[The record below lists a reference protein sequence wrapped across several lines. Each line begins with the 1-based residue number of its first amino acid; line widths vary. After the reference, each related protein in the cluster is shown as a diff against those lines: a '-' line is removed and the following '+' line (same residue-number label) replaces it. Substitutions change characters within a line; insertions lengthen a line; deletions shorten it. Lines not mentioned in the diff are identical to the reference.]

1 MIYCGVDIIEI
12 SRIKESIEK
21 FENSFIDKVYELSW
35 KDVEI
40 LNSKTGRPYVKFVE
54 ENLKD
59 KLSPEII
66 DRLKNAQIDI
76 TLSHNKSQAIAYVV
90 VNI

>member
-1 MIYCGVDIIEI
+1 MNIMLLDFLVKRHYI
-12 SRIKESIEK
+12 
-21 FENSFIDKVYELSW
+21 
-35 KDVEI
+35 
-40 LNSKTGRPYVKFVE
+40 NSKTGRPYVKVVE

-66 DRLKNAQIDI
+66 GRLKNAQIDI

-90 VNI
+90 VSI